1 MNENNSEL
9 QNESEKT
16 LSQENEKADDST
28 AVTVVVDE
36 ECAEA
41 DSKAYKRKRAE
52 KKRISVGAC
61 VVLIVT
67 AMLFTFMMTYVLL
80 SQNFLKIMR
89 ESEASTG
96 GLTDEAY
103 TKITQ
108 IEQMLGEE
116 FLYEIDEST
125 LTDSTIK
132 GYMYGLG
139 DPYAEYFTKEEFDII
154 TADTNAEMQGIGIS
168 VTYHQEY
175 NAIYITSVFPESP
188 ALEAGVRPGDLIF
201 YVNVDGEMV
210 SVASLGYTMAVTHLQ
225 GEAGTLAEF
234 VVYRGEDLSE
244 SQEFSI
250 ERGFITEY
258 TVTSKVHP
266 DDSTVGII
274 QISSFDL
281 KTPDQFKECMDDLVS
296 KGCEKLVIDVRNNPG
311 GELVSVCTTLDML
324 VPEGPVIRTVD
335 KDGNEE
341 VVYTSDENETDIPI
355 AVLMNNN
362 TASAGE
368 LFAATLRDYDKA
380 VLVGTTTFGKGS
392 MQTIRSFSDGT
403 AFKYTYR
410 YYCPPFSDNYDQ
422 IGIEPDVV
430 SELSKEATANF
441 YAMSAEEDTQLKAAV
456 DALNK

>member
-1 MNENNSEL
+1 MNENNTDL
-9 QNESEKT
+9 QNTPAEEPLVEAEGAPEGSVSEKKVYVRRG
-16 LSQENEKADDST
+16 EN
-28 AVTVVVDE
+28 
-36 ECAEA
+36 
-41 DSKAYKRKRAE
+41 
-52 KKRISVGAC
+52 KKRVSVGTC
-61 VVLIVT
+61 TLLVIT
-67 AMLFTFMMTYVLL
+67 AMLFTFMLTYVLL
-80 SQNFLKIMR
+80 SQNYVKMMR

-96 GLTDEAY
+96 GLTEEAY
-103 TKITQ
+103 TKIAQ
-108 IEQMLGEE
+108 IEQMLREE

-139 DPYAEYFTKEEFDII
+139 DPYAEYFTKEEFEILS
-154 TADTNAEMQGIGIS
+154 ADTNAEMQGIGIS

-188 ALEAGVRPGDLIF
+188 ALEAGVLPGDVIF
-201 YVNVDGEMV
+201 YVKVDGEMV
-210 SVASLGYTMAVTHLQ
+210 SVASLGYTMAVNHLQ

-244 SQEFSI
+244 SEEFSI

-266 DDSTVGII
+266 ANSTVGII
-274 QISSFDL
+274 QITSFDL
-281 KTPDQFKECMDDLVS
+281 KTPEQFKAAYDELIS
-296 KGCEKLVIDVRNNPG
+296 NGCEKLVIDVRNNPG

-355 AVLMNNN
+355 AVLMNEN

-368 LFAATLRDYDKA
+368 LFAATLKDYEKA

-392 MQTIRSFSDGT
+392 MQTIKSFNDGT

-410 YYCPPFSDNYDQ
+410 YYCPPISDNYDQ

-430 SELSKEATANF
+430 SELSEEMASKF
-441 YAMSAEEDTQLKAAV
+441 YSMTAEEDTQLKAAL

>member
-1 MNENNSEL
+1 MNENNTDL
-9 QNESEKT
+9 QNEPSEEP
-16 LSQENEKADDST
+16 L
-28 AVTVVVDE
+28 
-36 ECAEA
+36 AEA
-41 DSKAYKRKRAE
+41 KDTEESPTCADSDGEVAE
-52 KKRISVGAC
+52 KKVYVRRAADKNRISLGAC
-61 VVLIVT
+61 IVLIIT
-67 AMLFTFMMTYVLL
+67 AMLFTFMLTYVLL
-80 SQNFLKIMR
+80 SQNFVKLMR
-89 ESEASTG
+89 EKETSTG
-96 GLTDEAY
+96 GLTEESY
-103 TKITQ
+103 TKIAQ

-116 FLYEIDEST
+116 FLYEIDEGT

-139 DPYAEYFTKEEFDII
+139 DPYAEYFTAEEFEVI

-201 YVNVDGEMV
+201 YVKVDGEMV

-234 VVYRGEDLSE
+234 VVYRGDDLSE

-258 TVTSKVHP
+258 TVTSKIHP
-266 DDSTVGII
+266 ADSTVGII
-274 QISSFDL
+274 QITSFDL
-281 KTPDQFKECMDDLVS
+281 KTPEQFKAAVDDLTS

-341 VVYTSDENETDIPI
+341 IVYTSDENEIDIPM
-355 AVLMNNN
+355 AVLMNGN

-368 LFAATLRDYDKA
+368 LFAATLKDYDKA

-392 MQTIRSFSDGT
+392 MQTIKSFNDGT

-422 IGIEPDVV
+422 IGIEPDVI
-430 SELSKEATANF
+430 SELSEDMASKF
-441 YAMSAEEDTQLKAAV
+441 YSMTVEEDTQLKAAIE
-456 DALNK
+456 ALK

>member
-1 MNENNSEL
+1 MNENNSDF
-9 QNESEKT
+9 QNELSEEPVLQDGSESAEEAKA
-16 LSQENEKADDST
+16 SQTKAVAEKKEY
-28 AVTVVVDE
+28 V
-36 ECAEA
+36 
-41 DSKAYKRKRAE
+41 RKRAPE
-52 KKRISVGAC
+52 GKKVSLGALAVLVIVA
-61 VVLIVT
+61 VVL
-67 AMLFTFMMTYVLL
+67 TFMITYVLL
-80 SQNFLKIMR
+80 SQSYVKLMSEK
-89 ESEASTG
+89 EASTG
-96 GLTDEAY
+96 GLTEEAY
-103 TKITQ
+103 AKITQ
-108 IEQMLGEE
+108 IEQMLDEE
-116 FLYEIDEST
+116 FLYDIDESV

-139 DPYAEYFTKEEFDII
+139 DPYAEYFTAEEFEII

-188 ALEAGVRPGDLIF
+188 ALEAGVCPGDMIF
-201 YVNVDGEMV
+201 YVKVDGEMV

-225 GEAGTLAEF
+225 GKAGTLAEF

-244 SQEFSI
+244 SREFSI

-266 DDSTVGII
+266 ADSTVGII
-274 QISSFDL
+274 QITSFDL
-281 KTPDQFKECMDDLVS
+281 KTPEQFKSAMDELVS

-341 VVYTSDENETDIPI
+341 IVYTSDKNETDIPM
-355 AVLMNNN
+355 AVLMNGN

-368 LFAATLRDYDKA
+368 LFAATLKDYDKA

-392 MQTIRSFSDGT
+392 MQTIKSFTDGT

-430 SELSKEATANF
+430 SELSEEALSKF
-441 YAMSAEEDTQLKAAV
+441 YSLSAEEDTQLQAAV
-456 DALNK
+456 DALK

>member
-1 MNENNSEL
+1 MNENNTDL
-9 QNESEKT
+9 QNEPSEMPLVEAET
-16 LSQENEKADDST
+16 EEVLSDEGEAEK
-28 AVTVVVDE
+28 
-36 ECAEA
+36 
-41 DSKAYKRKRAE
+41 KAYVKRAE
-52 KKRISVGAC
+52 NKKKISVGAC
-61 VVLIVT
+61 IVLIIT
-67 AMLFTFMMTYVLL
+67 AMLFTFMLTYVVL
-80 SQNFLKIMR
+80 SQSFVKMMR
-89 ESEASTG
+89 ETETSTG
-96 GLTDEAY
+96 GLTEEAY
-103 TKITQ
+103 TKLTQ
-108 IEQMLGEE
+108 IEKMLGEE
-116 FLYEIDEST
+116 FLYEIDESV

-139 DPYAEYFTKEEFDII
+139 DPYAEYFTKEEFEIL

-188 ALEAGVRPGDLIF
+188 ALEAGVRPGDVIF

-210 SVASLGYTMAVTHLQ
+210 SVASLGYTMAVNHLQ
-225 GEAGTLAEF
+225 GKAGTLAEF
-234 VVYRGEDLSE
+234 IVYRGEDLSE

-266 DDSTVGII
+266 SDSTVGII
-274 QISSFDL
+274 QITSFDL
-281 KTPDQFKECMDDLVS
+281 KTPDQFKAAYDELIS

-355 AVLMNNN
+355 AVLMNGN

-368 LFAATLRDYDKA
+368 LFAATLKDYEKA

-392 MQTIRSFSDGT
+392 MQTIKSFNDGT

-430 SELSKEATANF
+430 SELSDDMASKLYSMT
-441 YAMSAEEDTQLKAAV
+441 AEEDTQLKAAI

>member
-1 MNENNSEL
+1 MNENNTDL
-9 QNESEKT
+9 QNEPSEEPFVETEEADESESAAFTDADEGASEKR
-16 LSQENEKADDST
+16 SY
-28 AVTVVVDE
+28 V
-36 ECAEA
+36 
-41 DSKAYKRKRAE
+41 KRARD
-52 KKRISVGAC
+52 KKKVSVGAC
-61 VVLIVT
+61 VILIIT
-67 AMLFTFMMTYVLL
+67 AMLFTFMLTYVLL
-80 SQNFLKIMR
+80 SQSFVKLMR
-89 ESEASTG
+89 EGETSTG
-96 GLTDEAY
+96 GLTEEAY
-103 TKITQ
+103 TKIAQ

-116 FLYEIDEST
+116 FLYEIDERA

-139 DPYAEYFTKEEFDII
+139 DPYAEYFTAEEFEVI

-175 NAIYITSVFPESP
+175 NAIYITSVFPDSP
-188 ALEAGVRPGDLIF
+188 ALEAGVRPGDVIF
-201 YVNVDGEMV
+201 YVKVDGEMV

-225 GEAGTLAEF
+225 GTAGTLAEF

-258 TVTSKVHP
+258 TVMSKIHP
-266 DDSTVGII
+266 TDSKVGII
-274 QISSFDL
+274 QITSFDI
-281 KTPDQFKECMDDLVS
+281 KTPEQFKKAYDDLVS

-341 VVYTSDENETDIPI
+341 VVYTSDANETDIPI
-355 AVLMNNN
+355 AVLMNEN

-368 LFAATLRDYDKA
+368 LFAATLKDYEKA

-392 MQTIRSFSDGT
+392 MQTIKSFNDGT

-430 SELSKEATANF
+430 SELSEDMASKF
-441 YAMSAEEDTQLKAAV
+441 YSMTAEEDTQLKAAL